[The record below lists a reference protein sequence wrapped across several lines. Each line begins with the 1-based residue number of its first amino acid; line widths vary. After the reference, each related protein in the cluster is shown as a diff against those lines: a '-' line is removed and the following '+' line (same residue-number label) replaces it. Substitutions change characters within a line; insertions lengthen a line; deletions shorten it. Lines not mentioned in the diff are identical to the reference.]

1 MRVMMVVTVRTP
13 DGVLYE
19 GQEYDV
25 EPYMADVLLQH
36 GLAVAVGVER
46 KRTKRSPA
54 SEQAVAEQHEERSS

>member
-25 EPYMADVLLQH
+25 EPYMADVLIQH
-36 GLAVAVGVER
+36 GLAVAVGAER
-46 KRTKRSPA
+46 KTHEAEPSRGA
-54 SEQAVAEQHEERSS
+54 SGRRAA

>member
-13 DGVLYE
+13 DGVFYE

-25 EPYMADVLLQH
+25 EPYMADVLIQH
-36 GLAVAVGVER
+36 RLAVAVGAER

-54 SEQAVAEQHEERSS
+54 AEQAVAGQQEERSS